1 MPSRQSKKITSKAD
15 VEYLINITE
24 KDITSTYMA
33 ETFGDFD
40 GKRRFNPYDLI
51 DIPPRAY
58 GSEKKKNK
66 NTFTTTVGTWI
77 FNKFFIE
84 NDLFDIIVYYN
95 DTIDK
100 KALGEID
107 NEIYEAV
114 IEDRL
119 DVPTYKRFLL
129 KTQKFMPYISLYSP
143 SHTDKILTC
152 TKVIN
157 KKKAELYKKYKDR
170 IDAGDEK
177 AANEMTQELLQ
188 FAIDYMGDDPSMD
201 LYLSGARGS
210 LHNNFKNMYVMKGAI
225 RDPDP
230 NAKQKYNVAL
240 SNYIDG
246 IQPNE
251 YALFANSLAAGPF
264 ARAKKTADGGY
275 SEQLILSAS
284 QHLILDKAGS
294 DCGTKR
300 YKTITLTKD
309 NIGRWMYSYIIEG
322 SKLVE
327 LTSEV
332 KNKYLGKTVKVRFSG
347 LCESKTGVCNK
358 CMGNL
363 YYRLH
368 KENVGAS
375 MSQIASIRKNIAMK
389 AFHDSTQSF
398 YDMDLESVFGVK

>member
-1 MPSRQSKKITSKAD
+1 M
-15 VEYLINITE
+15 
-24 KDITSTYMA
+24 
-33 ETFGDFD
+33 
-40 GKRRFNPYDLI
+40 
-51 DIPPRAY
+51 
-58 GSEKKKNK
+58 
-66 NTFTTTVGTWI
+66 
-77 FNKFFIE
+77 
-84 NDLFDIIVYYN
+84 
-95 DTIDK
+95 
-100 KALGEID
+100 
-107 NEIYEAV
+107 
-114 IEDRL
+114 
-119 DVPTYKRFLL
+119 PTYKRFLL

-322 SKLVE
+322 SKLIE